1 MIWHVRHSSLF
12 ALPAML
18 SRLTP
23 ALRYSLALSTVVPLS
38 LDESPAVRSGV
49 LEALGEVLYSFY
61 RDERGPPN
69 ELISLF
75 LGRQEDQPVPRT
87 MAFGLPVP
95 LPFGMAHQF
104 YSSSQTS
111 DGLTKL
117 RLN

>member
-1 MIWHVRHSSLF
+1 
-12 ALPAML
+12 ML